1 MATLEIAKSQGEK
14 STVPEDVLEEFQS
27 GFRGRLVAPGD
38 DDYDTARR
46 IWNGTIDRRP
56 ALIAECTG
64 TADVIAA
71 VNFAAKNDLL
81 VSIRGGGHSWP
92 GHSVAD
98 DALMIDLS
106 HMRGVRLD
114 LANKTVRAQGGAQWG
129 DVNHETQAFGLAAPG
144 GVVSE
149 TGIGGL
155 TVGGG
160 AQTWLVRKYG
170 SAADNLISADVV
182 TADGRLLTASETENE
197 DLFWAIRGGG
207 GNFGVVTSF
216 EFRLHPVGPI
226 VLAGPAIFS
235 WDRAREVTEFYVDF
249 VKDLPDELTT
259 ALFYWTAPPVDFLPE
274 SMHGEPI
281 VLITSCYAGP
291 AEDGEAV
298 VAPIRALGPEV
309 DMLAPMPYSM
319 LNAMFDPLLPKGTLS
334 YAKSDYFDE
343 ISDAA
348 IDVMLAWAEKK
359 PPNLSLTHLNHFG
372 GAVARLP
379 NDATPFAQRDAD
391 FAFSQDGIWTDP
403 AETDAS
409 IEWVKGYWEAMR
421 AFSPRGAYVNF
432 MDDEGEDRIR
442 EAYQDNYDRLVAIKT
457 KYDPTN
463 LFHLNQNIRPSGA

>member
-1 MATLEIAKSQGEK
+1 MAMPELAKSQGMM
-14 STVPEDVLEEFQS
+14 STVPVEVLEAFQS
-27 GFRGRLVAPGD
+27 GFRGRLIAPGD
-38 DDYDTARR
+38 VSYDTARK

-56 ALIAECTG
+56 GLIAECTG
-64 TADVIAA
+64 SADVIAT

-81 VSIRGGGHSWP
+81 VSVRGGGHSWR

-106 HMRGVRLD
+106 HMRGVRVD
-114 LANKTVRAQGGAQWG
+114 LANRTVRAQGGAQWG
-129 DVNHETQAFGLAAPG
+129 DVDHETQAFGLATPG

-155 TVGGG
+155 TLGGG

-170 SAADNLISADVV
+170 SAAENLISADIV
-182 TADGRLLTASETENE
+182 TADGSYLTASETENE

-216 EFRLHPVGPI
+216 EYRLHPVGPI

-235 WDRAREVTEFYVDF
+235 WNRAKEVTQFYVDF

-259 ALFYWTAPPVDFLPE
+259 ALFYWTAPPADFLPE
-274 SMHGEPI
+274 SIHGKPI
-281 VLITSCYAGP
+281 VLIASCYAGP

-298 VAPIRALGPEV
+298 VAPIRELGPEV
-309 DMLAPMPYSM
+309 DLLGPVPYSM
-319 LNAMFDPLLPKGTLS
+319 FNASFDPVFPKGTLS

-343 ISDAA
+343 ISEEA
-348 IDVMLAWAEKK
+348 IDMMVAWGDKK
-359 PPNLSLTHLNHFG
+359 PPNLSLTHLNHYG
-372 GAVARLP
+372 GAVNRVP
-379 NDATPFAQRDAD
+379 NDATPFAHRDAV
-391 FAFSQDGIWTDP
+391 FAFSQDGIWNDP

-409 IEWVKGYWEAMR
+409 IEWTKGCWQAMR

-432 MDDEGEDRIR
+432 MEDEGEDRIR
-442 EAYQDNYDRLVAIKT
+442 EAYRGNYDRLVAIKT

-463 LFHLNQNIRPSGA
+463 LFRLNQNIKPNGA